1 MKISSLDRRSISIIP
16 GTGQLIKLGF
26 QGQGREVIAPVL
38 SVLTLFLSSPLSP
51 MPSLLP
57 LSLFSVP
64 SPFPILSLH
73 QHQVQPTFLFPIL
86 PFPFSLLSSLTASF
100 QLFFYTPL
108 LIDSLSPSIPS
119 QLPFYLI
126 STPLL
131 LLRSNA
137 PPLPP
142 PRQEIGP
149 RVLPSAARQM
159 PGLPLIERDRLSFVA
174 SFPVEFCRRGRF
186 VWRAPRSRAFFG
198 DRDLCWYLPAVI
210 ASDGINLI

>member
-126 STPLL
+126 STPLPL
-131 LLRSNA
+131 L
-137 PPLPP
+137 
-142 PRQEIGP
+142 

-186 VWRAPRSRAFFG
+186 VWRALRSRAFFG